1 MNLLLTSACLW
12 RHTFTVVCG
21 IRDVVPVAHAVRVV
35 TGKALPAQRGGAYT
49 RMARPQLIRL
59 AGGTLWHSHYMTIHV
74 STGACATARRTGVSC
89 LVPC

>member
-21 IRDVVPVAHAVRVV
+21 IRDVVPVARAVRVV

-49 RMARPQLIRL
+49 AWQ
-59 AGGTLWHSHYMTIHV
+59 GHS
-74 STGACATARRTGVSC
+74 
-89 LVPC
+89 